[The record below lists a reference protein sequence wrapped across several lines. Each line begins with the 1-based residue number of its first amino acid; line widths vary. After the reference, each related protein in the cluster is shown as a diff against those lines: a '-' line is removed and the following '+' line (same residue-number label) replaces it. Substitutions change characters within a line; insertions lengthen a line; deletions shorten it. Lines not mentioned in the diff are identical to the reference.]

1 MVAARPRSEGM
12 LARIFV
18 AVAVAII
25 AATVALYLT
34 LIRSQGGPP
43 PDDVLTVPFVAG
55 YLSLMAVFLI
65 VSLVVPQGA
74 RPALRSGAGCGL
86 LVLGVLSAFS
96 IGVPVLMAGAFS
108 LATAGI
114 AIAARP
120 GARSVVSSIAAG
132 VVAVVVLLGGFQY
145 TWSHI
150 VCPPTGESGGT
161 TASVLGQGTTYECHN
176 GVLTIPTIP

>member
-1 MVAARPRSEGM
+1 M

-18 AVAVAII
+18 GVAVAII
-25 AATVALYLT
+25 AVTVALYLA

-55 YLSLMAVFLI
+55 YLVLMAALLGL
-65 VSLVVPQGA
+65 SLVVPQVA
-74 RPALRSGAGCGL
+74 RPALRSGAGSGL
-86 LVLGVLSAFS
+86 FVLGVLSAFS

-108 LATAGI
+108 LATAGL

-120 GARSVVSSIAAG
+120 GARSVLSSIVAG
-132 VVAVVVLLGGFQY
+132 VVAVVLLLGGFEY

-161 TASVLGQGTTYECHN
+161 TPSVMGHGATYLCQD
-176 GVLTIPTIP
+176 GVLTTH